1 MKHYL
6 FVGQQLKITL
16 NKKPSFKEIS
26 DYVVCHVT
34 NIWKTAPIPSR
45 KFNNNKKKEMQE
57 ALFDN
62 MAIISDKIGVSDRI
76 PTTISSV
83 VLVE

>member
-1 MKHYL
+1 
-6 FVGQQLKITL
+6 
-16 NKKPSFKEIS
+16 
-26 DYVVCHVT
+26 
-34 NIWKTAPIPSR
+34 
-45 KFNNNKKKEMQE
+45 MQE

-83 VLVE
+83 VLEWAGLVHNCNSSLVLDRSKFRRARKNARLEVQENMELLKP